1 LVPQVRIIVDVRS
14 IVDHRYDGSHTYPG
28 TALRSQATL
37 MRARRSGMIRAMDAE
52 EIDRADDPRIADYVA
67 LSDPARRR
75 RVEENDGFFIAEG
88 PIVIRTLL
96 TTSLRVRSVLV
107 TPHQRA
113 ALADVLEAVTA
124 PVYVVSPEVMRHT
137 VGFDLH
143 RGAVAAADR
152 YPLPELE
159 TVIRG
164 ATRIAILERVNDH
177 ENLGALFRNAAAFGI
192 DAVLLCPQCSDPLY
206 RRSVRVSTGHV
217 LTVPWTRATPWPAAI
232 ARLRELGF
240 TVLALT
246 PSRDAESID
255 TVSGTVLPAGNARI
269 ALLVGA
275 EGPGLSREALA
286 AASTRV
292 RIPMA
297 EGVDSLNV
305 AVAAAVSFA
314 HFARP
319 GTLH

>member
-1 LVPQVRIIVDVRS
+1 VD
-14 IVDHRYDGSHTYPG
+14 PE
-28 TALRSQATL
+28 Q
-37 MRARRSGMIRAMDAE
+37 
-52 EIDRADDPRIADYVA
+52 IDRADDPRIADYVD
-67 LSDPARRR
+67 LSDPDLRR
-75 RVEENDGFFIAEG
+75 RVEESEGFFIAEG

-96 TTSLRVRSVLV
+96 TTTLRVRSVLV

-113 ALADVLEAVTA
+113 ALADVLDRVDA

-143 RGAVAAADR
+143 RGAVASADR
-152 YPLPELE
+152 YPLPSLE
-159 TVIRG
+159 AVTDG
-164 ATRIAILERVNDH
+164 ATRIAMLERVNDH

-217 LTVPWTRATPWPAAI
+217 LTVPWTRATPWPASI
-232 ARLRELGF
+232 DRVRELGF

-246 PSRDAESID
+246 PGPDAVRID
-255 TVSGTVLPAGNARI
+255 TVAGTVLRAGNTRI
-269 ALLVGA
+269 AFLVGA
-275 EGPGLSREALA
+275 EGPGLSSGALA
-286 AASTRV
+286 AASTLV

-314 HFARP
+314 HFAPP
-319 GTLH
+319 GTLR

>member
-1 LVPQVRIIVDVRS
+1 MV
-14 IVDHRYDGSHTYPG
+14 
-28 TALRSQATL
+28 ALC
-37 MRARRSGMIRAMDAE
+37 SGMIRAMNAQ
-52 EIDRADDPRIADYVA
+52 EIDRADDPRIADYVD
-67 LSDPARRR
+67 LSDPGRRR
-75 RVEENDGFFIAEG
+75 RVEENEGFFIAEG

-96 TTSLRVRSVLV
+96 RTSRRVRSVLV

-113 ALADVLEAVTA
+113 ALADVLDHVAA
-124 PVYVVSPEVMRHT
+124 PVYVVSPDVMRHT

-152 YPLPELE
+152 YPLPPLE
-159 TVIRG
+159 TVIG
-164 ATRIAILERVNDH
+164 AATRIAILERVNDH

-206 RRSVRVSTGHV
+206 RRSIRVSTGHV
-217 LTVPWTRATPWPAAI
+217 LTVPWTRATPWPTAI
-232 ARLRELGF
+232 ARVRELGF

-246 PSRDAESID
+246 PAPDATPID
-255 TVSGTVLPAGNARI
+255 AVPSTVLQAGNARI

-275 EGPGLSREALA
+275 EGPGLSSEAQA

-314 HFARP
+314 HFAPP
-319 GTLH
+319 GVLR